1 VQRRDRAVPH
11 EPVSDGLGAYVSPK
25 SREVVVEVLGCVR
38 KQAFMFTERPQ
49 LGPDMYV
56 IVRVMRLGTPEPT
69 HKVYADP
76 HRALYLGRLQCVS
89 PVSLQRNPQY
99 LDSD

>member
-1 VQRRDRAVPH
+1 MRGT
-11 EPVSDGLGAYVSPK
+11 ES
-25 SREVVVEVLGCVR
+25 VL
-38 KQAFMFTERPQ
+38 QAFMFTERPQ

-69 HKVYADP
+69 HRVYADP
-76 HRALYLGRLQCVS
+76 HRSWYLGRLQCVS
-89 PVSLQRNPQY
+89 PMFLQRNPLY